1 MNTKKKAV
9 YTMIG
14 GLLIKNVPHYAKKI
28 KILSNGSIIAVDKS
42 GNESFIY
49 SQYPS
54 IDHDYDKYSFVVF
67 DVPPLAPCF
76 EVGSAL
82 GFDFF
87 GVGIPPFNKSSGGIV
102 EAGKNYAVGETSLT
116 TEIPNASTESVD
128 VTEIQ
133 HENKKSLNI
142 LNLCFYDGEKFSNI
156 LKMVESEIAKSGIN
170 VDYDFVNNQE
180 EVFIDEDN
188 ADSLLNGLRSK
199 LAIKCDNLNNHLL
212 NKDCKD
218 CLIDETMNEIFNLRK
233 SLKII
238 SGHKKFIIKPVID

>member
-14 GLLIKNVPHYAKKI
+14 GLLIKNVPNWANKV
-28 KILSNGSIIAVDKS
+28 KILSNGAVFALSENKQCQILDS
-42 GNESFIY
+42 NDSFAFGN
-49 SQYPS
+49 
-54 IDHDYDKYSFVVF
+54 HDKYGFVVF
-67 DVPPLAPCF
+67 DVPPLAPVF

-82 GFDFF
+82 GFDSF
-87 GVGIPPFNKSSGGIV
+87 GESDYPSGKKYGGIV
-102 EAGKNYAVGETSLT
+102 DSGKNYFVGETPLT

-142 LNLCFYDGEKFSNI
+142 LNLTFYDGEKFSNI

-233 SLKII
+233 SLKIL
-238 SGHKKFIIKPVID
+238 SGYKKFIIKPVID

>member
-49 SQYPS
+49 STSPA
-54 IDHDYDKYSFVVF
+54 IHHDYDKYAFVVF
-67 DVPPLAPCF
+67 PVPPLAPCF
-76 EVGSAL
+76 DVGSAL
-82 GFDFF
+82 GFDSF
-87 GVGIPPFNKSSGGIV
+87 GDGDCYSGKKYGGIV
-102 EAGKNYAVGETSLT
+102 DSGKNYFVGETLLT
-116 TEIPNASTESVD
+116 TEIPKVSTESLD

-133 HENKKSLNI
+133 DKNKKSLNI
-142 LNLCFYDGEKFSNI
+142 LNLTFYDGEKFSNI
-156 LKMVESEIAKSGIN
+156 LKMVESEITKSGIN

-180 EVFIDEDN
+180 ETLIDECD
-188 ADSLLNGLRSK
+188 ADSLLNILRSK
-199 LAIKCDNLNNHLL
+199 LAIKCENLNKQLL
-212 NKDCKD
+212 NKECKD
-218 CLIDETMNEIFNLRK
+218 DLIDETMNEICNLRK

>member
-14 GLLIKNVPHYAKKI
+14 GLLIKNVPHFAKKI
-28 KILSNGSIIAVDKS
+28 KILSNGSIIAIHES
-42 GNESFIY
+42 GKESFMY
-49 SQYPS
+49 SPSPS
-54 IDHDYDKYSFVVF
+54 INNDYDKYSFVVF
-67 DVPPLAPCF
+67 DVPPLAPVF

-82 GFDFF
+82 GFDSF
-87 GVGIPPFNKSSGGIV
+87 GEADYPSGKEYGGIV
-102 EAGKNYAVGETSLT
+102 ESGKNYFVDETPLT
-116 TEIPNASTESVD
+116 TEIPKVSTESID
-128 VTEIQ
+128 TTEIQ

-142 LNLCFYDGEKFSNI
+142 LNLTFYDGEKLSNI
-156 LKMVESEIAKSGIN
+156 FKMVESEIITTGIN

-188 ADSLLNGLRSK
+188 ADSLLNALRSK

-233 SLKII
+233 SLKIL

>member
-28 KILSNGSIIAVDKS
+28 KILSNGSIIAIDKS

-49 SQYPS
+49 STSPA
-54 IDHDYDKYSFVVF
+54 IHHDYDKYAFVVF
-67 DVPPLAPCF
+67 PVPPLAPVF
-76 EVGSAL
+76 DVGSAL
-82 GFDFF
+82 GFDYF
-87 GVGIPPFNKSSGGIV
+87 GGGELPLKRQCGGVVKS
-102 EAGKNYAVGETSLT
+102 GKTYIVGEAPLT
-116 TEIPNASTESVD
+116 TEIPKASAESVD

-142 LNLCFYDGEKFSNI
+142 LNLYFYDGEKFSNI

-180 EVFIDEDN
+180 EVFIDDDN

-199 LAIKCDNLNNHLL
+199 IAIKCDNLNNHLL

-218 CLIDETMNEIFNLRK
+218 FLIDETMNEIFNLRK
-233 SLKII
+233 SLKIL
-238 SGHKKFIIKPVID
+238 SGHKKFIIKPVIN

>member
-1 MNTKKKAV
+1 MNTKNKAV

-14 GLLIKNVPHYAKKI
+14 GLLIKNVPNWANKV
-28 KILSNGSIIAVDKS
+28 KILSNGAVFALSENKQCQILDS
-42 GNESFIY
+42 NDSFALGN
-49 SQYPS
+49 
-54 IDHDYDKYSFVVF
+54 HDKYGFVVF

-82 GFDFF
+82 GFDSF
-87 GVGIPPFNKSSGGIV
+87 GVDGCISGVNCGGPI
-102 EAGKNYAVGETSLT
+102 ESGKTYVVGETPLT
-116 TEIPNASTESVD
+116 TEIPKVSTESLD

-133 HENKKSLNI
+133 DKNKKSLNI
-142 LNLCFYDGEKFSNI
+142 LNLTFYDGEKLSNI
-156 LKMVESEIAKSGIN
+156 FKMVESEIITTGLN

-188 ADSLLNGLRSK
+188 ADSLLNALRSK

-233 SLKII
+233 SLKIL

>member
-1 MNTKKKAV
+1 MNTKNKAV

-49 SQYPS
+49 STSPA
-54 IDHDYDKYSFVVF
+54 IHHDYDKYDFVVF
-67 DVPPLAPCF
+67 PVPPLVPVF
-76 EVGSAL
+76 DVGRAL
-82 GFDFF
+82 GFDSF

-102 EAGKNYAVGETSLT
+102 DSGKNYVVGETPLT

-142 LNLCFYDGEKFSNI
+142 LNLYFYDGEKFSNI

-170 VDYDFVNNQE
+170 VDFDCVENQKTGYIE
-180 EVFIDEDN
+180 INDSDN
-188 ADSLLNGLRSK
+188 LLNVLHSK
-199 LAIKCDNLNNHLL
+199 LAKASDKLSNQLFNRDCDEESIN
-212 NKDCKD
+212 
-218 CLIDETMNEIFNLRK
+218 ETMDEICELRK
-233 SLKII
+233 SII
-238 SGHKKFIIKPVID
+238 ILSSHKKFIIKPIID

>member
-28 KILSNGSIIAVDKS
+28 KILSNGSIIAIDKS

-49 SQYPS
+49 SPYPS
-54 IDHDYDKYSFVVF
+54 IDNDYDKYSFVVF

-76 EVGSAL
+76 AVGSAL
-82 GFDFF
+82 GFDSF

-102 EAGKNYAVGETSLT
+102 EAGKNYVVGETPLT

-142 LNLCFYDGEKFSNI
+142 LNLYFYDGEKFSNI

-180 EVFIDEDN
+180 EILIDECDS
-188 ADSLLNGLRSK
+188 DSLLNILRSK
-199 LAIKCDNLNNHLL
+199 FEMKCENLNKQLL
-212 NKDCKD
+212 NKECKD
-218 CLIDETMNEIFNLRK
+218 YLIDETMNEIFNLRK
-233 SLKII
+233 SLKIL